1 MFKNIVYSTSKF
13 NSNVF
18 KILVMQTAQVLAVA
32 RVYWQRSFLRCHELV
47 SCVYLE
53 PQDFLKPFHRDYR
66 LQHQQ
71 HEHFDS
77 ASLHFFLQ
85 LVLSS
90 ISCTATFHQ
99 FPMEK
104 CLPLV
109 LVQDQRGA
117 PYILQ
122 LMRFFNVSL
131 WTRNNSF
138 LQVIHSNPMHSSYM
152 LSKACSVFR
161 FEITELT
168 KQGLSGQMS
177 IMIMSA
183 STGFH

>member
-1 MFKNIVYSTSKF
+1 
-13 NSNVF
+13 
-18 KILVMQTAQVLAVA
+18 
-32 RVYWQRSFLRCHELV
+32 
-47 SCVYLE
+47 
-53 PQDFLKPFHRDYR
+53 
-66 LQHQQ
+66 
-71 HEHFDS
+71 
-77 ASLHFFLQ
+77 
-85 LVLSS
+85 
-90 ISCTATFHQ
+90 
-99 FPMEK
+99 MEK

-177 IMIMSA
+177 IVIMSA
-183 STGFH
+183 STGFHWKLFQTHQTPPSTCGTYRSNTFLILIQGRVVRNACKIQVGFFQSFTVDLERFFSSGHSL